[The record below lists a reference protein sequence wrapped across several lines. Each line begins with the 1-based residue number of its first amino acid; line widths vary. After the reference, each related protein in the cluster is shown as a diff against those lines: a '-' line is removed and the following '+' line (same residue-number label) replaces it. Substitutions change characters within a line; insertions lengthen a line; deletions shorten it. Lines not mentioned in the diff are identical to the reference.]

1 MAQAGVRGWGLA
13 AGVPLPPISSRLP
26 SRALTSTQ
34 ETRRA
39 AFALTSG
46 FAPCSPERD
55 QTPHCLEHPI
65 PRKGRR
71 DVTCKP
77 LAQVHPPPPEMPR
90 SRRPKKAPITSPA
103 CPHRRVSSRQ
113 CGSGQI
119 LEVNVSKQN
128 TPKSAR
134 MCPGLSPEPPGAA
147 SLLTLSLTTWGIFT
161 PLRKHL
167 IWGIPL
173 PAATGWKERKH

>member
-13 AGVPLPPISSRLP
+13 AGVPLPPISSGLP

-77 LAQVHPPPPEMPR
+77 LAQVHPPPPGNAQESSSKESSHNLASMSTQAR
-90 SRRPKKAPITSPA
+90 QQQTV
-103 CPHRRVSSRQ
+103 RVWANF
-113 CGSGQI
+113 GG
-119 LEVNVSKQN
+119 
-128 TPKSAR
+128 
-134 MCPGLSPEPPGAA
+134 
-147 SLLTLSLTTWGIFT
+147 
-161 PLRKHL
+161 
-167 IWGIPL
+167 
-173 PAATGWKERKH
+173 EREQTEHS